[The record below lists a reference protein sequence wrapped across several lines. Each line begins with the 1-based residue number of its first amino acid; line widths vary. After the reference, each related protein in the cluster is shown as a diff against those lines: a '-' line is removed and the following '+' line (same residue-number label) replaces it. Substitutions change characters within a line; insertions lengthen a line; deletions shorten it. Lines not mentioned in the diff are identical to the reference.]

1 MIIAK
6 IFDEHKPLLG
16 ERLHSLDD
24 VNPLLECEIFLKG
37 EASYLSKKLI
47 YK

>member
-24 VNPLLECEIFLKG
+24 VNPLLECENFLKG
-37 EASYLSKKLI
+37 EVSYLSKKLI